1 MEWLHVIVRIFV
13 KFRCDSDKCMFVF
26 FLSLLLDQYSD
37 SDLTFYTHL
46 ADYPAHYTGIPC
58 IEAAAVSG

>member
-1 MEWLHVIVRIFV
+1 M